1 MDERDA
7 IAKDLERQIGEVHA
21 RFVAAM
27 TARVPRMSLEQRER
41 YFTALSSLVAKLEDG
56 ERPLREILQEAL
68 FEIGP
73 MLLAEMTGES

>member
-1 MDERDA
+1 
-7 IAKDLERQIGEVHA
+7 
-21 RFVAAM
+21 M

-56 ERPLREILQEAL
+56 ERPLREILQEVL

-73 MLLAEMTGES
+73 MLLAEMTGEP

>member
-7 IAKDLERQIGEVHA
+7 IAKDLERQIGEAHA

-27 TARVPRMSLEQRER
+27 AARVPRMSLEQRER
-41 YFTALSSLVAKLEDG
+41 YFAALSSLVAKLEDG
-56 ERPLREILQEAL
+56 ERPLREILQEVL

-73 MLLAEMTGES
+73 MLLAEMAGEP